1 MQNESIDFYI
11 KLLDRFINKINQKDI
26 QNPLINNERNN
37 YNLFVNYFNYRLL
50 GVAFKELKEDEPE
63 LYDNRISDKSYFC
76 EIYKQL
82 IMINI
87 NDILTHKNINLSSNE
102 QKIMHSIIDRIIMD
116 NMRSEYHSSYYYL
129 ERNKCNLLHES
140 FSNNSD
146 YFMNEIFN
154 LIETDNYFK
163 VLSDTFKE
171 SEHNLL
177 SVLEE
182 SIKNNNLCLKELK
195 HTNFISDFI
204 RINKNS
210 RAELS
215 EVNSLNNDNISYL
228 KGDGLK
234 LTNTEMARI
243 CSQLIFDKRYHDLSI
258 LIKNN
263 LIDINQPFSETI
275 DPFDENTNQKTK
287 NIISL
292 IIDDNSVQHNQNVID
307 EIVIFF
313 VNHGIKLDLAYEE
326 GKTVLSYFNNN
337 VIEMIN
343 NTSILETYNKV
354 FEKTQDIFQDS
365 FDNEHNNALEYFP
378 FAFKSDKIFDIIYN
392 NHKHHI
398 LTDVQ
403 KIESLIRKCAYLK
416 QQDILMMDN
425 PSLYKPSD
433 FEDDIDRVIKIIND
447 FPDKISDEFVV
458 KLIEDTQPY
467 NFLKPLTIYLEQKII
482 KENIQDNLN
491 LKKLIK
497 RI

>member
-1 MQNESIDFYI
+1 MLNESINFYV
-11 KLLDRFINKINQKDI
+11 KLLDRFIVKINQKDI
-26 QNPLINNERNN
+26 KNPLTNSDRNN

-76 EIYKQL
+76 ELYKQL

-87 NDILTHKNINLSSNE
+87 NNILTHKNINLSANE

-140 FSNNSD
+140 FSNNSN

-154 LIETDNYFK
+154 LIGTDNYFK

-210 RAELS
+210 RTELS
-215 EVNSLNNDNISYL
+215 GVNSLNNDNISHL
-228 KGDGLK
+228 KADGLK

-263 LIDINQPFSETI
+263 LININNPFSEI
-275 DPFDENTNQKTK
+275 VDPFDENTNQKTK
-287 NIISL
+287 NIISF
-292 IIDDNSVQHNQNVID
+292 IIDDNNLQHNQQVVD

-313 VNHGIKLDLAYEE
+313 INHGIKLDLAYEE
-326 GKTVLSYFNNN
+326 GKTVLSYLNND
-337 VIEMIN
+337 VIEKIN
-343 NTSILETYNKV
+343 NTSILETYNNV
-354 FEKTQDIFQDS
+354 FEKNQDIFQDS
-365 FDNEHNNALEYFP
+365 FDNPHNNALEYFP
-378 FAFKSDKIFDIIYN
+378 LTFNSDKVFEILYN

-398 LTDVQ
+398 LTDAE
-403 KIESLIRKCAYLK
+403 KIESLILKCAYLK
-416 QQDILMMDN
+416 EQDILMMDN
-425 PSLYKPSD
+425 PSQYKPSD
-433 FEDDIDRVIKIIND
+433 FNDDIDRVIKIIND
-447 FPDKISDEFVV
+447 FSDKITDKFVV

-467 NFLKPLTIYLEQKII
+467 NFLKPLTIHLEQKII
-482 KENIQDNLN
+482 KENIQDNLIF
-491 LKKLIK
+491 KKPTK